1 MGRVSR
7 EQARENREQ
16 VVSTAARLFRER
28 GVQGVSVADLMA
40 EVGLTHGGFYRQFPS
55 KDALVAEA
63 THRAFEGMAALMDG
77 YTEKHDGD
85 QAAARQDLVDY
96 YLSARHRD
104 DSGHGCPSAG
114 FAGDL
119 AHVGGAARVPFAEGV
134 RRNAEWLGDGDV
146 RDGLATLS
154 TLVGALILA
163 RATAGTDVSDE
174 LLDAAHE
181 AVSSR

>member
-40 EVGLTHGGFYRQFPS
+40 EIGLTHGGFYRQFDS

-63 THRAFEGMAALMDG
+63 TERAFEGMTALLDG
-77 YTEKHDGD
+77 FTEKHGGD
-85 QAAARQDLVDY
+85 QAAARQELVDY

-114 FAGDL
+114 LAGDL
-119 AHVGGAARVPFAEGV
+119 AREGGAARAPFAEGV
-134 RRNAEWLGDGDV
+134 RRSAEWLGDGEL
-146 RDGLATLS
+146 REGLATLS

-163 RATAGTDVSDE
+163 RATAGTGISDE
-174 LLDAAHE
+174 LLDAAHA
-181 AVSSR
+181 AVSAH